1 MKIKKYH
8 GLGNEFLLTSV
19 RSLPKDPSRIA
30 RLLCDYTKGPGADGL
45 IFSLPAEDESI
56 HAQMVL
62 FNSDGSPAEIS
73 GNGLRCLAHHIY
85 IAQEKNKIIQIRTDA
100 GNRKAEIK
108 HVNENQAII
117 RTDMGIPVLGQDLT
131 NNELSEKVSPEATK
145 AGYVNVGNPHI
156 VILFESL
163 GSTDI
168 AELGASV
175 EKACSE
181 TGINVHLI
189 EIINRSS
196 ISMLT
201 WERGVGVTK
210 ACGSGAVA
218 SACKAQ
224 SWGLV
229 DEKIKIRMPG
239 GEALIEIESDD
250 VYLTG
255 ESEFLENYEVDIS
268 A

>member
-1 MKIKKYH
+1 MKIKKFH

-19 RSLPKDPSRIA
+19 RSLPTDPSRIA
-30 RLLCDYTKGPGADGL
+30 EFLCDYENGPGADGL
-45 IFSLPAEDESI
+45 IFSLPSEEENI
-56 HAQMVL
+56 HARMAL

-85 IAQEKNKIIQIRTDA
+85 IGQENNAIIQIHTDA
-100 GNRKAEIK
+100 GSRKAEIK
-108 HVNENQAII
+108 HVDENRMVI
-117 RTDMGIPVLGQDLT
+117 RTDMGIPSLGQDLT
-131 NNELSEKVSPEATK
+131 DNELNEKVSPSARK

-163 GSTDI
+163 GSVDI

-181 TGINVHLI
+181 TGINVHVV

-229 DEKIKIRMPG
+229 DDKIKVRMPG

-255 ESEFLENYEVDIS
+255 ESEFLENYEVDLS

>member
-8 GLGNEFLLTSV
+8 GLGNEFLLTSGP
-19 RSLPKDPSRIA
+19 SLPKDPSRIA
-30 RLLCDYTKGPGADGL
+30 RFLCDYTKGPGADGL

-56 HAQMVL
+56 HAQMAL

-85 IAQEKNKIIQIRTDA
+85 IGQEKNKIIQIRTDA
-100 GNRKAEIK
+100 GIRKAEIK

-131 NNELSEKVSPEATK
+131 NNELNKRVSPEATK

-156 VILFESL
+156 VILFESS

-175 EKACSE
+175 EKACSK

-189 EIINRSS
+189 EIINRSL

-210 ACGSGAVA
+210 ACGSGAIA
-218 SACKAQ
+218 SACKAK

-229 DEKIKIRMPG
+229 EDKVKVRMPG
-239 GEALIEIESDD
+239 GEALVEIESDA

-255 ESEFLENYEVDIS
+255 ESEFLENYEVDLG

>member
-1 MKIKKYH
+1 MKIKKFH

-19 RSLPKDPSRIA
+19 RSLPKNPSSIA
-30 RLLCDYTKGPGADGL
+30 KFLCDYTKGPGADGL
-45 IFSLPAEDESI
+45 IFSLPAEDENI
-56 HAQMVL
+56 HAQMAL

-85 IAQEKNKIIQIRTDA
+85 MTQKENKIIQIRTDA
-100 GNRKAEIK
+100 GNRKAEVK
-108 HVNENQAII
+108 HVNENQTII
-117 RTDMGIPVLGQDLT
+117 RTDMGIPVLGQNLT
-131 NNELSEKVSPEATK
+131 NNELNEKVSPAATK

-163 GSTDI
+163 GSTDV
-168 AELGASV
+168 AELGSSV

-181 TGINVHLI
+181 TGINVQLI

-210 ACGSGAVA
+210 ACGSGAIA

-229 DEKIKIRMPG
+229 EDKVKVRMPG
-239 GEALIEIESDD
+239 GEALVEIESDA

-255 ESEFLENYEVDIS
+255 ESEFLENYEVDLG